1 MALKKQVILE
11 HCKFSGDAFGWVLN
25 VVCGE
30 KKQENRKSE
39 KED

>member
-1 MALKKQVILE
+1 MALKKQGILE
-11 HCKFSGDAFGWVLN
+11 HCKFSGDAFGWVSG
-25 VVCGE
+25 GE